1 MKKRIKNTVLDLQN
15 FLVYLQYKIIIIQ
28 HMKRILFVCIFSLFA
43 SVSFGQEFL
52 KGKDLSQVKA
62 AQFSDAEISQI
73 GKELKANQMT
83 LEQAE
88 PLALAKGMSAS
99 EFAQLKVRL
108 QSNGTVPAE
117 VKEEQKKAGA
127 VITQDGSVLA
137 TKNIVVFGSEL
148 FTTKSLSFEPN
159 QNMPTPPNYV
169 LGPGDQ
175 LDINVYGVQ
184 QFGYSATISK
194 NGTVNIPNVGEVFLS
209 GLAFEA
215 AKNKLQKQI
224 GRIY

>member
-1 MKKRIKNTVLDLQN
+1 MLQIYFIHWNIAQKVTIYHPENVKKRIKNTVFDLQN
-15 FLVYLQYKIIIIQ
+15 FLVYLQHKIIIIQ
-28 HMKRILFVCIFSLFA
+28 HMKRILLVCIFSLFA

-108 QSNGTVPAE
+108 Q
-117 VKEEQKKAGA
+117 
-127 VITQDGSVLA
+127 
-137 TKNIVVFGSEL
+137 
-148 FTTKSLSFEPN
+148 
-159 QNMPTPPNYV
+159 
-169 LGPGDQ
+169 
-175 LDINVYGVQ
+175 
-184 QFGYSATISK
+184 
-194 NGTVNIPNVGEVFLS
+194 
-209 GLAFEA
+209 
-215 AKNKLQKQI
+215 
-224 GRIY
+224 